1 MSEKS
6 ITISQLSL
14 IPSEIWEYIMTFV
27 KMNRDKIWLYKAT
40 RNLVSWSTKTR
51 NSLSNIVVWFDP
63 VFSEVFNKEKTYEEI
78 ENYYSEICYSYE
90 ENYFN
95 DKRDKMNDDIYWTL
109 KIDEFPFRD
118 FNGLDVV
125 SLGFKQSVDKDDN
138 FVVTKEMINI
148 FEWYNSY
155 VLDMCKTPQFS
166 FTIDD
171 ILTRCLER

>member
-1 MSEKS
+1 MSEQS

-14 IPSEIWEYIMTFV
+14 IPNEVWEYIMTFV

-40 RNLVSWSTKTR
+40 CNLVSWSTKTR

-63 VFSEVFNKEKTYEEI
+63 VFSEVFNKEKTNEEI

-95 DKRDKMNDDIYWTL
+95 DERNKFNYDIYWTL
-109 KIDEFPFRD
+109 KIDLFPFRN
-118 FNGLDVV
+118 FNELDNV
-125 SLGFKQSVDKDDN
+125 SLAFRQSVDKDDS
-138 FVVTKEMINI
+138 FVVTKEMIDI
-148 FEWYNSY
+148 FKWYYNS
-155 VLDMCKTPQFS
+155 VLDICKTPQFS